1 MGRTRHTS
9 ALPFAG
15 VVALMALGA
24 GGVVLGHGELHELVH
39 AFLVVPVALCA
50 VRFERRGGLIAG
62 AVAVAASAAWDMTHG
77 PTIAAEVVT
86 WLCVYSAMGLL
97 LSSVARERRTAET
110 RLGYASHLS
119 PDIIC
124 VADQNG
130 MFHEVNEAATTILGY
145 SRAELTGAPF
155 VSFVHPDDRE
165 RTLEEAA
172 LLTPGGGSVR
182 FQNRYL
188 TKNGEYVWLQWNSEV
203 DPVTGLVYANAR
215 DVTSQRLTEL
225 ALESHSQMLREL
237 LEQRQSELAQSRLET
252 LRRLALAAEYR
263 DDDTHHHTQR
273 VAHTSYLLARNL
285 GLDEQP
291 VAMIRDAAPF
301 HDVGKVGVSDA
312 LLLKPGKL
320 SPEEVMVMQT
330 HTTIGHRI
338 LSDSESPILQA
349 AAEIALTHHENWDGS
364 GYPNRTAGEAIPIS
378 GRIVAVADVF
388 DALINTRP
396 YKPSWPIAK
405 AVAEIRRLAG
415 SKFDPAVVEAFVKLD
430 HEALVP
436 ASHRTARG
444 DEDPLRSAA

>member
-1 MGRTRHTS
+1 MALFVAVDASTPRMLRLRRVVIGHLRP
-9 ALPFAG
+9 ALPLAG

-50 VRFERRGGLIAG
+50 VRFERRGGLIA
-62 AVAVAASAAWDMTHG
+62 AAAAVAASAAWDMTYG
-77 PTIAAEVVT
+77 PTTAAEVVT

-97 LSSVARERRTAET
+97 LSSVARERRAAET
-110 RLGYASHLS
+110 RLGYAGHLS

-130 MFHEVNEAATTILGY
+130 MFQEVNEAATTILGY

-155 VSFVHPDDRE
+155 VSFVHPEDRE
-165 RTLEEAA
+165 RTVEEAA

-203 DPVTGLVYANAR
+203 DPVTGLIYANAR

-237 LEQRQSELAQSRLET
+237 LERRQSELAQSRLET

-273 VAHTSYLLARNL
+273 VAHTSYLLAGIL
-285 GLDEQP
+285 GLDEQSA
-291 VAMIRDAAPF
+291 AMIRDAAPF

-320 SPEEVMVMQT
+320 SPEEV
-330 HTTIGHRI
+330 
-338 LSDSESPILQA
+338 
-349 AAEIALTHHENWDGS
+349 
-364 GYPNRTAGEAIPIS
+364 
-378 GRIVAVADVF
+378 
-388 DALINTRP
+388 
-396 YKPSWPIAK
+396 
-405 AVAEIRRLAG
+405 
-415 SKFDPAVVEAFVKLD
+415 
-430 HEALVP
+430 
-436 ASHRTARG
+436 
-444 DEDPLRSAA
+444 